1 MNISLLEPIGISEQE
16 IEKLSKPLIDM
27 GHNFTYYKA
36 KTTDINELIKRSKDQ
51 DIVMIAN
58 NPYPREVILQANN
71 LKLIA
76 VAFAGIDHVD
86 LKACK
91 ERNIEVLNCPNY
103 SNVAVSELV
112 IGLTLNL
119 LRKINQADSATRNNQ
134 TNSLLIGEELNNK
147 NVGII
152 GLGKIGNK
160 TANLFSAFGCKVL
173 GYQRS
178 PINNPNVTQVTLEK
192 LLRESD
198 VISLHIPYNEET
210 YHFIDEDKINMMK
223 KDSILIN
230 CARGPVVDNVALA
243 KALNEE
249 RIKGAGIDVFDY
261 EPPLNVDYP
270 LLNAKNTILTPHLA
284 YFTKE
289 AMIKRANIEFNN
301 VIEYLKKQ

>member
-16 IEKLSKPLIDM
+16 INKLSKPLIDM
-27 GHNFTYYKA
+27 GHNFTYYKT

-147 NVGII
+147 TIGII

-160 TANLFSAFGCKVL
+160 TANLFSVFGCKVL
-173 GYQRS
+173 AYQRK
-178 PINNPNVTQVTLEK
+178 PINNPNVTQVTLDE
-192 LLRESD
+192 LLSQSD
-198 VISLHIPYNEET
+198 IISLHIPYNKET
-210 YHFIDEDKINMMK
+210 YHFIDEDKINTMK
-223 KDSILIN
+223 KGAILIN

-261 EPPLNVDYP
+261 EPPLNTDYP

>member
-1 MNISLLEPIGISEQE
+1 
-16 IEKLSKPLIDM
+16 M
-27 GHNFTYYKA
+27 GHNFTYYNS

-58 NPYPREVILQANN
+58 NPYPREVIEQTNS

-119 LRKINQADSATRNNQ
+119 LRKINQADSATRNGQ

-147 NVGII
+147 TIGII

-160 TANLFSAFGCKVL
+160 TANLFNAFGCKVL
-173 GYQRS
+173 ACQRK
-178 PINNPNVTQVTLEK
+178 PINNPNVTQVTLDE
-192 LLRESD
+192 LLSQSD
-198 VISLHIPYNEET
+198 IISLHIPYNEET

-223 KDSILIN
+223 KDAILIN
-230 CARGPVVDNVALA
+230 CARGAVVDNIALT
-243 KALNEE
+243 KAINEE

-261 EPPLNVDYP
+261 EPPLNGDYP

>member
-1 MNISLLEPIGISEQE
+1 
-16 IEKLSKPLIDM
+16 M
-27 GHNFTYYKA
+27 GHNFTYYNA

-58 NPYPREVILQANN
+58 NPYPGEVIEQANN

-119 LRKINQADSATRNNQ
+119 LRNINKADSATRNSQ

-147 NVGII
+147 TIGII
-152 GLGKIGNK
+152 GLGKIGNR
-160 TANLFSAFGCKVL
+160 TADLFNAFGCKVL
-173 GYQRS
+173 AYQRK
-178 PINNPNVTQVTLEK
+178 PINNPNVTQVTLNE
-192 LLRESD
+192 LLSQSD
-198 VISLHIPYNEET
+198 IISLHIPYNEET
-210 YHFIDEDKINMMK
+210 YHFIDEDKIKMMK
-223 KDSILIN
+223 KDAILIN
-230 CARGPVVDNVALA
+230 CARGPVVDNIALA

-261 EPPLNVDYP
+261 EPPLNADYP
-270 LLNAKNTILTPHLA
+270 LLNAKNTILTPHVA

-289 AMIKRANIEFNN
+289 AMIKRANIEFIN
-301 VIEYLKKQ
+301 VINYLKK

>member
-1 MNISLLEPIGISEQE
+1 
-16 IEKLSKPLIDM
+16 M
-27 GHNFTYYKA
+27 GHNFTYYNA

-58 NPYPREVILQANN
+58 NPYPKEVILQANK

-86 LKACK
+86 IKACK

-119 LRKINQADSATRNNQ
+119 LRKINEADRATRNSE

>member
-1 MNISLLEPIGISEQE
+1 
-16 IEKLSKPLIDM
+16 M
-27 GHNFTYYKA
+27 GHNFTYYNA

-58 NPYPREVILQANN
+58 NPYPKEVILQANK

-91 ERNIEVLNCPNY
+91 ERNIQVLNCPNY

-119 LRKINQADSATRNNQ
+119 LRKINQADSATRNSQ
-134 TNSLLIGEELNNK
+134 TNSLLIGEELNSK
-147 NVGII
+147 TIGII

-160 TANLFSAFGCKVL
+160 TANLFNAFGCKVL
-173 GYQRS
+173 AYQRK
-178 PINNPNVTQVTLEK
+178 PINNPNVTQVTLDE
-192 LLRESD
+192 LLSQSD
-198 VISLHIPYNEET
+198 IISLHIPYNEET

-223 KDSILIN
+223 KDAILIN
-230 CARGPVVDNVALA
+230 CARGPVVDNVALV

-261 EPPLNVDYP
+261 EPPLNADYP

-301 VIEYLKKQ
+301 VIECLKKQ

>member
-1 MNISLLEPIGISEQE
+1 
-16 IEKLSKPLIDM
+16 M
-27 GHNFTYYKA
+27 GYNFTYYNA
-36 KTTDINELIKRSKDQ
+36 KTTDINELIKRSKNQ

-58 NPYPREVILQANN
+58 NPYPREVIEQANN

-119 LRKINQADSATRNNQ
+119 LRKINQADSATRNSQ

-147 NVGII
+147 TIGII

-160 TANLFSAFGCKVL
+160 TANLFKAFGCKVL
-173 GYQRS
+173 AYQRK
-178 PINNPNVTQVTLEK
+178 PINNPNVTQVTLDE
-192 LLRESD
+192 LLSQSD
-198 VISLHIPYNEET
+198 IISLHIPYNEET

-223 KDSILIN
+223 KDAILIN
-230 CARGPVVDNVALA
+230 CARGPVVDNIALA

-261 EPPLNVDYP
+261 EPPLNADYP

>member
-1 MNISLLEPIGISEQE
+1 
-16 IEKLSKPLIDM
+16 M
-27 GHNFTYYKA
+27 GHNFTYYNA

-58 NPYPREVILQANN
+58 NPYPKEVILQANK

-91 ERNIEVLNCPNY
+91 ERNIQVLNCPNY

-119 LRKINQADSATRNNQ
+119 LRKINQADSATRNSQ
-134 TNSLLIGEELNNK
+134 TNSLLIGEELNSK
-147 NVGII
+147 TIGII

-160 TANLFSAFGCKVL
+160 TANLFNAFGCKVL
-173 GYQRS
+173 AYQRK
-178 PINNPNVTQVTLEK
+178 PINNPNVTQVTLDE
-192 LLRESD
+192 LLSQSD
-198 VISLHIPYNEET
+198 IISLHIPYNEET

-223 KDSILIN
+223 KDAILIN
-230 CARGPVVDNVALA
+230 CARGPVVDNVALV

-261 EPPLNVDYP
+261 EPPLNADYP

>member
-27 GHNFTYYKA
+27 GHNFTYYNA

-58 NPYPREVILQANN
+58 NPYPKEVILQANK

-91 ERNIEVLNCPNY
+91 ERNIQVLNCPNY

-119 LRKINQADSATRNNQ
+119 LRKINQADSATRNSQ
-134 TNSLLIGEELNNK
+134 TNSLLIGEELNSK
-147 NVGII
+147 TIGII

-160 TANLFSAFGCKVL
+160 TANLFNAFGCKVL
-173 GYQRS
+173 AYQRK
-178 PINNPNVTQVTLEK
+178 PINNPNVTQVTLDE
-192 LLRESD
+192 LLSQSD
-198 VISLHIPYNEET
+198 IISLHIPYNEET

-223 KDSILIN
+223 KDAILIN
-230 CARGPVVDNVALA
+230 CARGPVVDNVALV

-261 EPPLNVDYP
+261 EPPLNADYP

-301 VIEYLKKQ
+301 VIECLKKQ

>member
-1 MNISLLEPIGISEQE
+1 
-16 IEKLSKPLIDM
+16 M
-27 GHNFTYYKA
+27 GHNFTYYNA

-58 NPYPREVILQANN
+58 NPYPGEVIEQANN

-119 LRKINQADSATRNNQ
+119 LRKINQADSTTRNSQ

-147 NVGII
+147 TIGII
-152 GLGKIGNK
+152 GLGKIGNR
-160 TANLFSAFGCKVL
+160 TADLFNAFGCKVL
-173 GYQRS
+173 AYQRK
-178 PINNPNVTQVTLEK
+178 PINNPNVTQVTLNE
-192 LLRESD
+192 LLSQSD
-198 VISLHIPYNEET
+198 IISLHIPYNEET
-210 YHFIDEDKINMMK
+210 YHFIDEDKIKMMK
-223 KDSILIN
+223 KDAILIN
-230 CARGPVVDNVALA
+230 CARGPVVDNIALA

-261 EPPLNVDYP
+261 EPPLNADYP

>member
-1 MNISLLEPIGISEQE
+1 
-16 IEKLSKPLIDM
+16 M

-36 KTTDINELIKRSKDQ
+36 KTTDINELIKRSKNQ

-58 NPYPREVILQANN
+58 NPYPREVIEQTNN

-119 LRKINQADSATRNNQ
+119 LRKINEADSATRNSQ

-147 NVGII
+147 TIGII

-160 TANLFSAFGCKVL
+160 TANLFNAFGCKVL
-173 GYQRS
+173 AYQRK
-178 PINNPNVTQVTLEK
+178 PINNPNVTQVTLDE
-192 LLRESD
+192 LLSQSD
-198 VISLHIPYNEET
+198 IISLHIPYNEET

-223 KDSILIN
+223 KDAILIN
-230 CARGPVVDNVALA
+230 CARGPVVDNIALA

>member
-1 MNISLLEPIGISEQE
+1 
-16 IEKLSKPLIDM
+16 M
-27 GHNFTYYKA
+27 GHNFTYYKT
-36 KTTDINELIKRSKDQ
+36 KTADINELIKRSKDQ

-91 ERNIEVLNCPNY
+91 ERNIKVLNCPNY

-119 LRKINQADSATRNNQ
+119 LRKINQADSTTRNSQ

-147 NVGII
+147 TIGII

-160 TANLFSAFGCKVL
+160 TANLFNAFGCKVL
-173 GYQRS
+173 AYQRK
-178 PINNPNVTQVTLEK
+178 PINNPNVTQVTLNE
-192 LLRESD
+192 LLSQSD
-198 VISLHIPYNEET
+198 IISLHIPYNEET

-223 KDSILIN
+223 KDAILIN
-230 CARGPVVDNVALA
+230 CARGPVVDNIALA

-261 EPPLNVDYP
+261 EPPLNADYP

>member
-1 MNISLLEPIGISEQE
+1 
-16 IEKLSKPLIDM
+16 M
-27 GHNFTYYKA
+27 GHNFTYYKT

-91 ERNIEVLNCPNY
+91 ERNIQVLNCPNY

-119 LRKINQADSATRNNQ
+119 LRKINQADSATRNCQ
-134 TNSLLIGEELNNK
+134 TNASLIGEELENK
-147 NVGII
+147 TVGII

-173 GYQRS
+173 ACQRK
-178 PINNPNVTQVTLEK
+178 PINNPNVTQVTLDE
-192 LLRESD
+192 LLSQSD
-198 VISLHIPYNEET
+198 IISLHIPYNEET

-223 KDSILIN
+223 KDAILIN
-230 CARGPVVDNVALA
+230 CARGPVVDNITLA

-261 EPPLNVDYP
+261 EPPLNADYP

>member
-27 GHNFTYYKA
+27 GHNFTYYNT
-36 KTTDINELIKRSKDQ
+36 KTTDINELIKRSKEQ
-51 DIVMIAN
+51 DVVMIAN
-58 NPYPREVILQANN
+58 NPYPKEVILQANK
-71 LKLIA
+71 LKLIS

-119 LRKINQADSATRNNQ
+119 LRKINEADLATRNCQ
-134 TNSLLIGEELNNK
+134 TNASLIGEELENK
-147 NVGII
+147 TVGII

-160 TANLFSAFGCKVL
+160 TANLFNAFGCKVF

-178 PINNPNVTQVTLEK
+178 TINNPNVTQVTIDE
-192 LLRESD
+192 LLAQSD
-198 VISLHIPYNEET
+198 IISLHIPSNEET
-210 YHFIDEDKINMMK
+210 YHFIDEEKINKMK
-223 KDSILIN
+223 RNAILIN
-230 CARGPVVDNVALA
+230 CARGAVVDNIALA

-261 EPPLNVDYP
+261 EPPLNADYP
-270 LLNAKNTILTPHLA
+270 LLNAKNTILTPHVA
-284 YFTKE
+284 YYTKE

-301 VIEYLKKQ
+301 VINYLKKQ

>member
-1 MNISLLEPIGISEQE
+1 
-16 IEKLSKPLIDM
+16 M
-27 GHNFTYYKA
+27 GHNFTYYNA
-36 KTTDINELIKRSKDQ
+36 KTTDINELIKRSKNQ

-58 NPYPREVILQANN
+58 NPYPREVIEQTNN

-119 LRKINQADSATRNNQ
+119 LRKINEADSATRNSQ

-147 NVGII
+147 TIGII

-160 TANLFSAFGCKVL
+160 TANLFNAFGCKVL
-173 GYQRS
+173 AYQRK
-178 PINNPNVTQVTLEK
+178 PINNPNVTQVTLDE
-192 LLRESD
+192 LLSQSD
-198 VISLHIPYNEET
+198 IISLHIPYNEET

-223 KDSILIN
+223 KDAILIN
-230 CARGPVVDNVALA
+230 CARGPVVDNIALA

-249 RIKGAGIDVFDY
+249 RIKGAGIDVFYY
-261 EPPLNVDYP
+261 EPPLNADYP

>member
-1 MNISLLEPIGISEQE
+1 
-16 IEKLSKPLIDM
+16 M
-27 GHNFTYYKA
+27 GHNFTYYNA

-58 NPYPREVILQANN
+58 NPYPKEVILQANK

-86 LKACK
+86 LKTCK

-112 IGLTLNL
+112 IGLTLSL
-119 LRKINQADSATRNNQ
+119 LRNINKADSATRNCQ

-147 NVGII
+147 TIGII

-160 TANLFSAFGCKVL
+160 TANLFSAFSCKVL
-173 GYQRS
+173 AYQRK
-178 PINNPNVTQVTLEK
+178 PINNPNVTQVTLDE
-192 LLRESD
+192 LLSQSD
-198 VISLHIPYNEET
+198 IISLHIPYNEET

-223 KDSILIN
+223 KDAILIN
-230 CARGPVVDNVALA
+230 CARGPVVDNIALA

-261 EPPLNVDYP
+261 EPPLNADYP

>member
-1 MNISLLEPIGISEQE
+1 
-16 IEKLSKPLIDM
+16 M
-27 GHNFTYYKA
+27 GHNFTYYNA
-36 KTTDINELIKRSKDQ
+36 KTTDINELIKRSKNQ

-119 LRKINQADSATRNNQ
+119 LRKINQADSATRNSQ

-147 NVGII
+147 TIGII

-160 TANLFSAFGCKVL
+160 TANLFNAFGYKIL
-173 GYQRS
+173 AYQRK
-178 PINNPNVTQVTLEK
+178 PINNPNVTQVTLDE
-192 LLRESD
+192 LLSQSD
-198 VISLHIPYNEET
+198 IISLHIPYNEET

-223 KDSILIN
+223 KDAILIN
-230 CARGPVVDNVALA
+230 CARGPVVDNIALA

-261 EPPLNVDYP
+261 EPPLNADYP

>member
-16 IEKLSKPLIDM
+16 INKLSKPLIDM

-58 NPYPREVILQANN
+58 NPYPREVIEQANN

-147 NVGII
+147 TIGII

-160 TANLFSAFGCKVL
+160 TADLFSAFGCKVL
-173 GYQRS
+173 AYQRK
-178 PINNPNVTQVTLEK
+178 PINNPNVTQVTLDG
-192 LLRESD
+192 LLSQSD
-198 VISLHIPYNEET
+198 IISLHIPYNKET
-210 YHFIDEDKINMMK
+210 YHFIDEDKINTMK
-223 KDSILIN
+223 KGAILIN

-243 KALNEE
+243 KALKEE

-261 EPPLNVDYP
+261 EPPLNADYP

>member
-1 MNISLLEPIGISEQE
+1 
-16 IEKLSKPLIDM
+16 M
-27 GHNFTYYKA
+27 GHNFTYHKT
-36 KTTDINELIKRSKDQ
+36 KTTDINELIKRSKNQ

-91 ERNIEVLNCPNY
+91 ERNIQVLNCPNY

-119 LRKINQADSATRNNQ
+119 LRKINQADSATRNCQ
-134 TNSLLIGEELNNK
+134 TNASLIGEELENK
-147 NVGII
+147 TVGII

-173 GYQRS
+173 ACQRK
-178 PINNPNVTQVTLEK
+178 PINNPNVTQVTLDE
-192 LLRESD
+192 LLSQSD
-198 VISLHIPYNEET
+198 IISLHIPYNEET

-223 KDSILIN
+223 KDAILIN
-230 CARGPVVDNVALA
+230 CARGPVVDNIALA

-261 EPPLNVDYP
+261 EPPLNADYP

>member
-1 MNISLLEPIGISEQE
+1 
-16 IEKLSKPLIDM
+16 M
-27 GHNFTYYKA
+27 GHNFTYYKT
-36 KTTDINELIKRSKDQ
+36 KTADINELIKRSKDQ

-91 ERNIEVLNCPNY
+91 ERNIQVLNCPNY

-119 LRKINQADSATRNNQ
+119 LRKINQADSATRNSQ

-147 NVGII
+147 TIGII

-173 GYQRS
+173 AYQRK
-178 PINNPNVTQVTLEK
+178 PINNPNVTQVTLDE
-192 LLRESD
+192 LLSQSD
-198 VISLHIPYNEET
+198 IISLHIPYNEET

-223 KDSILIN
+223 KDAILIN
-230 CARGPVVDNVALA
+230 CARGPVVDNITLA

-261 EPPLNVDYP
+261 
-270 LLNAKNTILTPHLA
+270 
-284 YFTKE
+284 
-289 AMIKRANIEFNN
+289 
-301 VIEYLKKQ
+301 

>member
-1 MNISLLEPIGISEQE
+1 
-16 IEKLSKPLIDM
+16 M

-36 KTTDINELIKRSKDQ
+36 KTTDINELIKRSKNQ

-86 LKACK
+86 LKTCK
-91 ERNIEVLNCPNY
+91 ERNIQVLNCPNY

-147 NVGII
+147 TIGII

-160 TANLFSAFGCKVL
+160 TANLFNAFGCKVL
-173 GYQRS
+173 AYQRK
-178 PINNPNVTQVTLEK
+178 PINNPNVTQVTLDE
-192 LLRESD
+192 LLSQSD
-198 VISLHIPYNEET
+198 IISLHIPYNEET

-223 KDSILIN
+223 KDVILIN

-261 EPPLNVDYP
+261 EPPLNADYP

>member
-16 IEKLSKPLIDM
+16 INKLSKPLIDM
-27 GHNFTYYKA
+27 GHNFTYYNA
-36 KTTDINELIKRSKDQ
+36 KTTDINELIKRSKNQ

-119 LRKINQADSATRNNQ
+119 LRKINQADSTTRNSQ

-147 NVGII
+147 TIGII

-160 TANLFSAFGCKVL
+160 TANLFNAFGCKVL
-173 GYQRS
+173 AYQRK
-178 PINNPNVTQVTLEK
+178 PINNPNVTQVTLDE
-192 LLRESD
+192 LLSQSD
-198 VISLHIPYNEET
+198 IISLHIPYNEET

-223 KDSILIN
+223 KDAILIN

-261 EPPLNVDYP
+261 EPPLNADYP

>member
-1 MNISLLEPIGISEQE
+1 
-16 IEKLSKPLIDM
+16 M
-27 GHNFTYYKA
+27 GHNFTYYNA

-58 NPYPREVILQANN
+58 NPYPKEVILQANK

-119 LRKINQADSATRNNQ
+119 LRKINQADSATRNGQ

-147 NVGII
+147 TIGII

-160 TANLFSAFGCKVL
+160 TANLFNAFGCKVL
-173 GYQRS
+173 AYQRK
-178 PINNPNVTQVTLEK
+178 PINNPNVTQVTLDE
-192 LLRESD
+192 LLSQSD
-198 VISLHIPYNEET
+198 IISLHIPYNEET

-223 KDSILIN
+223 KDAILIN
-230 CARGPVVDNVALA
+230 CARGPVVDNITLA

-261 EPPLNVDYP
+261 EPPLNADYP

>member
-1 MNISLLEPIGISEQE
+1 MNISLLEPIEISEQE
-16 IEKLSKPLIDM
+16 INKLSKPLINM
-27 GHNFTYYKA
+27 GHNFTYYKT

-91 ERNIEVLNCPNY
+91 ERNIQVLNCPNY

-119 LRKINQADSATRNNQ
+119 LRKINQADSATRNSQ
-134 TNSLLIGEELNNK
+134 TNSLLIGEELNSK
-147 NVGII
+147 TIGII

-160 TANLFSAFGCKVL
+160 TANLFNAFGCKVL
-173 GYQRS
+173 AYQRK
-178 PINNPNVTQVTLEK
+178 PINNPNVTQVTLDE
-192 LLRESD
+192 LLSQSD
-198 VISLHIPYNEET
+198 IISLHIPYNEET

-223 KDSILIN
+223 KDAILIN
-230 CARGPVVDNVALA
+230 CARGPVVDNVALV

-261 EPPLNVDYP
+261 EPPLNADYP

>member
-1 MNISLLEPIGISEQE
+1 MR
-16 IEKLSKPLIDM
+16 
-27 GHNFTYYKA
+27 HNFTYYKT

-58 NPYPREVILQANN
+58 NPYPREVIEQANN

-76 VAFAGIDHVD
+76 VAFAGIDHID

-119 LRKINQADSATRNNQ
+119 LRKINQADSATRNCQ
-134 TNSLLIGEELNNK
+134 TNASLIGEELENK
-147 NVGII
+147 TVGII

-160 TANLFSAFGCKVL
+160 AANLFNAFGCKVL
-173 GYQRS
+173 AYQRK
-178 PINNPNVTQVTLEK
+178 PINNPNVTQVTLDE
-192 LLRESD
+192 LLSQSD
-198 VISLHIPYNEET
+198 IISLHIPSNEET
-210 YHFIDEDKINMMK
+210 YHFIDDNKINKMK
-223 KDSILIN
+223 KDAILIN
-230 CARGPVVDNVALA
+230 CARGAVVDNIALA

>member
-1 MNISLLEPIGISEQE
+1 
-16 IEKLSKPLIDM
+16 M
-27 GHNFTYYKA
+27 GHNFTYYKT
-36 KTTDINELIKRSKDQ
+36 KTTDINELIKRSKNQ

-119 LRKINQADSATRNNQ
+119 LRKINQADSATRNSQ

-147 NVGII
+147 TIGII

-160 TANLFSAFGCKVL
+160 TANLFNAFGCKVL
-173 GYQRS
+173 AYQRK
-178 PINNPNVTQVTLEK
+178 PINNPNVTQVTLDE
-192 LLRESD
+192 LLSQSD
-198 VISLHIPYNEET
+198 IISLHIPYNEET

-223 KDSILIN
+223 KDAILIN
-230 CARGPVVDNVALA
+230 CARGAVVDNIALV

-261 EPPLNVDYP
+261 EPPLNADYP

>member
-1 MNISLLEPIGISEQE
+1 
-16 IEKLSKPLIDM
+16 M
-27 GHNFTYYKA
+27 GHNFTYYNS
-36 KTTDINELIKRSKDQ
+36 KTADINELIKRSKDQ

-119 LRKINQADSATRNNQ
+119 LRKINQADSATRNCQ
-134 TNSLLIGEELNNK
+134 TNASLIGEELENK
-147 NVGII
+147 TVGII

-160 TANLFSAFGCKVL
+160 TANLFNAFGCKVL
-173 GYQRS
+173 ACQRK
-178 PINNPNVTQVTLEK
+178 PINNPNVTQVTLDE
-192 LLRESD
+192 LLSQSD
-198 VISLHIPYNEET
+198 IISLHIPYNEET
-210 YHFIDEDKINMMK
+210 YHFIDEDKLNMMK
-223 KDSILIN
+223 KDAILIN
-230 CARGPVVDNVALA
+230 CARGPVVDNIALA

>member
-1 MNISLLEPIGISEQE
+1 
-16 IEKLSKPLIDM
+16 M
-27 GHNFTYYKA
+27 GHNFTYYNS
-36 KTTDINELIKRSKDQ
+36 KTADINELIKRSKDQ

-91 ERNIEVLNCPNY
+91 ERNIKVLNCPNY

-119 LRKINQADSATRNNQ
+119 LRKINQADSTTRNSQ

-147 NVGII
+147 TIGII

-160 TANLFSAFGCKVL
+160 TANLFNAFGCKVL
-173 GYQRS
+173 AYQRK
-178 PINNPNVTQVTLEK
+178 PINNPNVTQVTLNE
-192 LLRESD
+192 LLSQSD
-198 VISLHIPYNEET
+198 IISLHIPYNEET

-223 KDSILIN
+223 KDAILIN
-230 CARGPVVDNVALA
+230 CARGPVVDNIALA

-261 EPPLNVDYP
+261 EPPLNADYP

>member
-16 IEKLSKPLIDM
+16 INKLSKPLFDM
-27 GHNFTYYKA
+27 GHNFTYYNS

-58 NPYPREVILQANN
+58 NPYPREVIEQTNS

-119 LRKINQADSATRNNQ
+119 LRKINQADSATRNGQ

-147 NVGII
+147 TIGII

-160 TANLFSAFGCKVL
+160 TANLFNAFGCKVL
-173 GYQRS
+173 ACQRK
-178 PINNPNVTQVTLEK
+178 PINNPNVTQVTLDE
-192 LLRESD
+192 LLSQSD
-198 VISLHIPYNEET
+198 IISLHIPYNEET

-223 KDSILIN
+223 KDAILIN
-230 CARGPVVDNVALA
+230 CARGAVVDNIALT
-243 KALNEE
+243 KAINEE

-261 EPPLNVDYP
+261 EPPLNGDYP

-284 YFTKE
+284 
-289 AMIKRANIEFNN
+289 
-301 VIEYLKKQ
+301 

>member
-16 IEKLSKPLIDM
+16 INKLSKPLIDM
-27 GHNFTYYKA
+27 GHNFTYHKT

-58 NPYPREVILQANN
+58 NPYPREVIEQTNN

-119 LRKINQADSATRNNQ
+119 FRKINQADSATKNSQ

-147 NVGII
+147 TIGII

-173 GYQRS
+173 ACQRK
-178 PINNPNVTQVTLEK
+178 PINNPNVTQVTLDE
-192 LLRESD
+192 LLSQSD
-198 VISLHIPYNEET
+198 IISLHIPYNEET

-223 KDSILIN
+223 KDAILIN
-230 CARGPVVDNVALA
+230 CARGPVVDNIALA

-261 EPPLNVDYP
+261 EPPLNADYP

>member
-27 GHNFTYYKA
+27 GHNFTYYNA
-36 KTTDINELIKRSKDQ
+36 KTTDINELIKRSKNQ

-119 LRKINQADSATRNNQ
+119 LRKINQADSATRNSQ

-147 NVGII
+147 TIGII

-160 TANLFSAFGCKVL
+160 TANLFNAFGYKIL
-173 GYQRS
+173 AYQRK
-178 PINNPNVTQVTLEK
+178 PINNPNVTQVTLDE
-192 LLRESD
+192 LLSQSD
-198 VISLHIPYNEET
+198 IISLHIPYNEET

-223 KDSILIN
+223 KDAILIN
-230 CARGPVVDNVALA
+230 CARGPVVDNIALA

-261 EPPLNVDYP
+261 EPPLNADYP

>member
-16 IEKLSKPLIDM
+16 INKLSKPLINM
-27 GHNFTYYKA
+27 GHNFTYYKT

-58 NPYPREVILQANN
+58 NPYPREVIEQANN

-147 NVGII
+147 TIGII

-173 GYQRS
+173 ACQRK
-178 PINNPNVTQVTLEK
+178 PINNPNVTQVTLDE
-192 LLRESD
+192 LLSQSD
-198 VISLHIPYNEET
+198 IISLHIPYNEET
-210 YHFIDEDKINMMK
+210 YHFIDEDKLNMMK
-223 KDSILIN
+223 KDAILIN
-230 CARGPVVDNVALA
+230 CARGPVVDNIALA

>member
-1 MNISLLEPIGISEQE
+1 
-16 IEKLSKPLIDM
+16 M
-27 GHNFTYYKA
+27 GHNFTYYKT

-58 NPYPREVILQANN
+58 NPYPREVIEQTNN

-119 LRKINQADSATRNNQ
+119 FRKINQADSATKNSQ

-147 NVGII
+147 TIGII

-173 GYQRS
+173 ACQRK
-178 PINNPNVTQVTLEK
+178 PINNPNVTQVTLDE
-192 LLRESD
+192 LLSQSD
-198 VISLHIPYNEET
+198 IISLHIPYNEET

-223 KDSILIN
+223 KDAILIN
-230 CARGPVVDNVALA
+230 CARGPVVDNIALA

-261 EPPLNVDYP
+261 EPPLNADYP

>member
-16 IEKLSKPLIDM
+16 INKLSKPLIDM
-27 GHNFTYYKA
+27 GHNFTYHKT

-58 NPYPREVILQANN
+58 NPYPREVIEQANN

-91 ERNIEVLNCPNY
+91 ERNIQVLNCPNY

-119 LRKINQADSATRNNQ
+119 LRKINQADSANRNCQ
-134 TNSLLIGEELNNK
+134 TNASLIGEEIENK
-147 NVGII
+147 TVGII

-160 TANLFSAFGCKVL
+160 TANLFNAFGCKVL
-173 GYQRS
+173 ACQRK
-178 PINNPNVTQVTLEK
+178 PINNPNVTQVTLDE
-192 LLRESD
+192 LLSQSD
-198 VISLHIPYNEET
+198 IISLHIPYNEET

-223 KDSILIN
+223 KDAILIN
-230 CARGPVVDNVALA
+230 CARGPVVDNIALA

-261 EPPLNVDYP
+261 EPPLNADYP

>member
-1 MNISLLEPIGISEQE
+1 
-16 IEKLSKPLIDM
+16 M
-27 GHNFTYYKA
+27 GHNFTYYNA
-36 KTTDINELIKRSKDQ
+36 KTTDINELIKRSKNQ

-58 NPYPREVILQANN
+58 NPYPREVIEQANN

-112 IGLTLNL
+112 IGLTLSL
-119 LRKINQADSATRNNQ
+119 LRNINKADSATRNSQ
-134 TNSLLIGEELNNK
+134 TNSLLIGEELSNK
-147 NVGII
+147 TIGII

-160 TANLFSAFGCKVL
+160 TANLFNAFGCKVL
-173 GYQRS
+173 AYQRK
-178 PINNPNVTQVTLEK
+178 PINNPNVIQVTLDE
-192 LLRESD
+192 LLSQSD
-198 VISLHIPYNEET
+198 IVSLHIPYNEET
-210 YHFIDEDKINMMK
+210 YHFINEDKINMMK
-223 KDSILIN
+223 KDAILIN

-261 EPPLNVDYP
+261 EPPLNADYP

>member
-1 MNISLLEPIGISEQE
+1 
-16 IEKLSKPLIDM
+16 M
-27 GHNFTYYKA
+27 GHNFTYYNA

-58 NPYPREVILQANN
+58 NPYPKEVILQANK

-86 LKACK
+86 IKACK

-119 LRKINQADSATRNNQ
+119 LRKINEADLATRNNQ
-134 TNSLLIGEELNNK
+134 TGATFIGTELENK
-147 NVGII
+147 TVGII
-152 GLGKIGNK
+152 GVGKIGNR
-160 TANLFSAFGCKVL
+160 TANLFNAFGCKVL

-178 PINNPNVTQVTLEK
+178 TINNPNVTQVTLEK

-223 KDSILIN
+223 KDAILIN
-230 CARGPVVDNVALA
+230 CARGAVVDNMALA

-261 EPPLNVDYP
+261 EPPLNADYP

>member
-27 GHNFTYYKA
+27 GHNFTYYNA

-58 NPYPREVILQANN
+58 NPYPKEVILQANK

-91 ERNIEVLNCPNY
+91 ERNIQVLNCPNY

-119 LRKINQADSATRNNQ
+119 LRKINQADSATRNSQ
-134 TNSLLIGEELNNK
+134 TNSLLIGEELNSK
-147 NVGII
+147 TIGII

-160 TANLFSAFGCKVL
+160 TANLFNAFGCKVL
-173 GYQRS
+173 AYQRK
-178 PINNPNVTQVTLEK
+178 PINNPNVTQVTLDE
-192 LLRESD
+192 LLSQSD
-198 VISLHIPYNEET
+198 IISLHIPYNEET

-223 KDSILIN
+223 KDAILIN
-230 CARGPVVDNVALA
+230 CARGPVVDNVALV

-261 EPPLNVDYP
+261 EPPLNADYP

>member
-1 MNISLLEPIGISEQE
+1 
-16 IEKLSKPLIDM
+16 M
-27 GHNFTYYKA
+27 GHNFTYYNA

-58 NPYPREVILQANN
+58 NPYPGEVIEQANN

-119 LRKINQADSATRNNQ
+119 LRNINKADSATRNSQ

-147 NVGII
+147 TIGII
-152 GLGKIGNK
+152 GLGKIGNR
-160 TANLFSAFGCKVL
+160 TADLFNAFGCKVL
-173 GYQRS
+173 AYQRK
-178 PINNPNVTQVTLEK
+178 PINNPNVTQVTLNE
-192 LLRESD
+192 LLSQSD
-198 VISLHIPYNEET
+198 IISLHIPYNEET
-210 YHFIDEDKINMMK
+210 YHFIDEDKIKMMK
-223 KDSILIN
+223 KDAILIN
-230 CARGPVVDNVALA
+230 CARGPVVDNIALA

-261 EPPLNVDYP
+261 EPPLNADYP